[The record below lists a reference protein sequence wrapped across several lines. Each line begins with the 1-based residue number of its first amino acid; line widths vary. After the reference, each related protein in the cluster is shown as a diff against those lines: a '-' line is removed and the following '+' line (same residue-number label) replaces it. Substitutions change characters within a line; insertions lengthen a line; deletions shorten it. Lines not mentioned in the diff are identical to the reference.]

1 MSGSVTG
8 TGGKERAGENKAAN
22 ETEEVT
28 GVQGGEGDKVN
39 CVPNHCQAVGIKPEN
54 LSINLN

>member
-8 TGGKERAGENKAAN
+8 TGMERVAENKAAN
-22 ETEEVT
+22 KTKEVMR
-28 GVQGGEGDKVN
+28 VQRGEGDKVN
-39 CVPNHCQAVGIKPEN
+39 CVPNHCQTVGIKPEN